1 MHHEQTEPWLTAPFS
16 SPPYAGVIDCSRGAP
31 CHQPSEGAHL
41 IGLSPRSGRPEV
53 GEAKVVSP
61 MLGQGASL
69 GDTRQRDAP
78 PVQAQPMAS
87 RAELLRFAGLSAGYF
102 AHIGFFN
109 PYLPLWLQ
117 ELGFSLIA
125 ISLLSSV
132 QAATR
137 LFAPYAWGHLS
148 DRTGESVKLLRLGAT
163 VALVVSLALWLP
175 LDGLGM
181 FLVLL
186 LMFAHTSAM
195 MPMIE
200 TALANVVSQGGA
212 FDVGRYGRVRLC
224 GSLGFLA
231 AVMAAG
237 WWFQHFGMAHFPA
250 WVAATLLAV
259 AVSAWLLPDHRNPG
273 RGETR
278 QPDMW
283 PVLREPVVRWFFAAV
298 FFHVLSHMFV
308 FIFFSLY
315 LDSLGYEK
323 STIGLLWAVSVVIE
337 IGCFLTQGRW
347 IFKLPLTAW
356 LVIASAL
363 MVLRMGLT
371 AGLPLVWPLLLLS
384 QAMHAITFSAH
395 HTVCIA
401 MLSQHFPGR
410 LRTRG
415 QALYTVVGYG
425 LPGVIGGLGGG
436 LLSADMGLGSVFW
449 LSSAVAALALACSL
463 RLRHLQGRAVET
475 G

>member
-1 MHHEQTEPWLTAPFS
+1 MQRKSDRQHLLPF
-16 SPPYAGVIDCSRGAP
+16 AA
-31 CHQPSEGAHL
+31 
-41 IGLSPRSGRPEV
+41 
-53 GEAKVVSP
+53 
-61 MLGQGASL
+61 
-69 GDTRQRDAP
+69 
-78 PVQAQPMAS
+78 
-87 RAELLRFAGLSAGYF
+87 LSASYF

-298 FFHVLSHMFV
+298 FFHVLSHI
-308 FIFFSLY
+308 FIYVFFSLY
-315 LDSLGYEK
+315 LDSLGYSK
-323 STIGLLWAVSVVIE
+323 AVIGVLWAVSVVIE
-337 IGCFLTQGRW
+337 IGWFFTQGRW
-347 IFKLPLTAW
+347 LPKFSLTGW
-356 LVIASAL
+356 LVLASAL
-363 MVLRMGLT
+363 MALRMGLT
-371 AGLPLVWPLLLLS
+371 AGLPLVWPLLLVA
-384 QAMHAITFSAH
+384 QALHAITFAAH

-401 MLSQHFPGR
+401 LLSHHFPGR
-410 LRTRG
+410 LRARG

-425 LPGVIGGLGGG
+425 LPGVMGGLGGG
-436 LLSADMGLGSVFW
+436 LLSSTMGLASVFW
-449 LSSAVAALALACSL
+449 LSSVCALVATGCAW
-463 RLRHLQGRAVET
+463 RLRERAHSAPHA
-475 G
+475 